1 LDRFY
6 VRYLFCSVLLFSLF
20 SISFSDVATTAGADA
35 VEAVA
40 EIATGEAA
48 QTARAVAAQTA
59 RDAAVLTARD
69 AAAAVAGAQRIGP
82 SQYTCRNAIRHF
94 KLIVKNCL
102 SILI

>member
-40 EIATGEAA
+40 EIATGE
-48 QTARAVAAQTA
+48 AAQTA